1 MQAVN
6 LLPEY
11 ARGGH
16 KWTSVGS
23 ELNARKIIQIG
34 GTVAIVAA
42 LLFGLLYFRER
53 SVVSDKK
60 SELNTAQARL
70 VAQQA
75 RAKPI
80 QDAQGANTARM
91 TFMQSITSTRV
102 NWDSVLGDLGRDLP
116 TGVYLTS
123 LDIAAPVPSP
133 GAAAPATSGTTNFT
147 ITGTTSSHDRVALVL
162 DRLAVLPWLSNI
174 VLQSSSLAAGTT
186 NFTIG
191 ATYTGAGT

>member
-80 QDAQGANTARM
+80 QDAQSANAARM
-91 TFMQSITSTRV
+91 TFMRSVTSTRV
-102 NWDSVLGDLGRDLP
+102 DWDSALGDLGRDLP
-116 TGVYLTS
+116 TGVYLTNLS
-123 LDIAAPVPSP
+123 VASPVPSP
-133 GAAAPATSGTTNFT
+133 GAAAPAVSGATNFT
-147 ITGTTSSHDRVALVL
+147 ITGTTSTHERVALVL

-174 VLQSSSLAAGTT
+174 TLQSSNLANGTT
-186 NFTIG
+186 TFTIG
-191 ATYTGAGT
+191 ATYTGAGA

>member
-11 ARGGH
+11 ARAGRR
-16 KWTSVGS
+16 WTSVGS

-42 LLFGLLYFRER
+42 LLVGFLYFRER

-60 SELNTAQARL
+60 SELTSAQAHL

-80 QDAQGANTARM
+80 QDAQAANTARLA
-91 TFMQSITSTRV
+91 FMRSITATRV
-102 NWDSVLGDLGRDLP
+102 HWDSVLGDLGRDLP

-123 LDIAAPVPSP
+123 LSIAAPVATP
-133 GAAAPATSGTTNFT
+133 GAAAPTSGSTNFT
-147 ITGTTSSHDRVALVL
+147 ITGTTSSHDRVAVVL
-162 DRLAVLPWLSNI
+162 DQLAVLPWLSNI
-174 VLQSSSLAAGTT
+174 TLQSSSRQGNTT
-186 NFTIG
+186 TFTIA

>member
-11 ARGGH
+11 ARAGH
-16 KWTSVGS
+16 RWTSVGS

-42 LLFGLLYFRER
+42 LLVGFLYFRER

-60 SELNTAQARL
+60 SELTTAQAHV

-80 QDAQGANTARM
+80 QDAQAANTARI
-91 TFMQSITSTRV
+91 TFMRSVTPSRV
-102 NWDSVLGDLGRDLP
+102 HWDSVLGDLGRDLP
-116 TGVYLTS
+116 TGVYLTNLS
-123 LDIAAPVPSP
+123 VAAPVPSP
-133 GAAAPATSGTTNFT
+133 GAAAPATSGATSFT
-147 ITGTTSSHDRVALVL
+147 ITGTTKSHNRVALVL
-162 DRLAVLPWLSNI
+162 DRLALLPWLSDI
-174 VLQSSSLAAGTT
+174 TLQSSSRSAGATS
-186 NFTIG
+186 FTIG
-191 ATYTGAGT
+191 ATYTGAGE